1 MQPITLLVPDSL
13 HLGDEEL
20 LDLHR
25 SVLDRSGLSLAPVR
39 VASADLIPE
48 ILSPDAIAW
57 APPWIAFL
65 LGSLSLATP
74 LLSALRVGDHDSRSS
89 ILVARAGIDGLPGLA
104 GSSMGWVS
112 RRSVTGFLLPRLYL
126 ESFGV
131 DVDALFATQ
140 RFCGSHEGAADALA
154 NGTVDAIATDS
165 RRLGAILE
173 RTRARVLAS
182 IGPLPS
188 DLLVAGC
195 EVPLSVREG
204 LTRGMHGLW
213 VAGTT
218 FARARDGHL
227 DVFDLLGRGARR
239 ESPDGD
245 LASLAN
251 PS

>member
-1 MQPITLLVPDSL
+1 MQPITLLVPDAL
-13 HLGDEEL
+13 HLDDEEL
-20 LDLHR
+20 LDIHR

-39 VASADLIPE
+39 VASAELLPE

-74 LLSALRVGDHDSRSS
+74 LVSASRVGCHDSRSS
-89 ILVARAGIDGLPGLA
+89 VLVARAGIEGLPDLA
-104 GSSMGWVS
+104 GSRIGWVS

-131 DVDALFATQ
+131 DVDALFARQ
-140 RFCGSHEGAADALA
+140 RFCGSHEAAADALA
-154 NGTVDAIATDS
+154 SGSVDAVATDS
-165 RRLGAILE
+165 RRLGALLE
-173 RTRARVLAS
+173 QTRARVLAS

-195 EVPLSVREG
+195 AVPLAVREG

-218 FARARDGHL
+218 FARARNGHL
-227 DVFDLLGRGARR
+227 DVFELLGRGASR
-239 ESPDGD
+239 ESPDTNRT
-245 LASLAN
+245 SLPA
-251 PS
+251 